1 MRILFTSQPS
11 YSHLVPLVLP
21 AAQAARRAG
30 HEVVVA
36 SGRAVTEDIN
46 RAGLEPLVLP
56 NVFAMGELMRDPA
69 IQKKIGFTPSRLPAG
84 TATMDLLPEFFARTF
99 IGVLS
104 SNFAADLVDALPTV
118 KPDLIVRESTE
129 YGAYLAAERL
139 GIPQVTIDI
148 TPMAPYADP
157 AVLEELNRQR
167 VALGLDPVD
176 DPWHPMR
183 TLRAGAVPEA
193 FYRPEARLST
203 ARYYQPPAANGGQ
216 PLDPAIADLPSDRP
230 LVLASLGSNAVH
242 FLSDGPSVLDRIV
255 EALGEL
261 PVTAVVALGAGRD
274 PDQWKGARPDNVHL
288 TSFVQ
293 QSLLL
298 PACDA
303 FITHAGFSGTR
314 EALAAGVPMI
324 TLPMFAEQPANA
336 ARIAEIGAGTGFR
349 IEDTTT
355 DDLRKAVDQVLTD
368 PAFRARAH
376 GLQRQMLA
384 LPSFDEFLNDAL
396 AVCS

>member
-1 MRILFTSQPS
+1 MRILFSSQPS

-21 AAQAARRAG
+21 AAHAARRAG
-30 HEVVVA
+30 HDVVVA
-36 SGRAVTEDIN
+36 SSGAVAADIE

-56 NVFAMGELMRDPA
+56 NVLTMAELMMNPA
-69 IQKKIGFTPSRLPAG
+69 TQKEIGFTPPRFPTG
-84 TATMDLLPEFFARTF
+84 RATMATSPEMLANAFAGALGGR
-99 IGVLS
+99 
-104 SNFAADLVDALPTV
+104 FAADLVDTLPAV
-118 KPDLIVRESTE
+118 KPDLIIREATE
-129 YGAYLAAERL
+129 FGSYYAAELL

-148 TPMAPYADP
+148 TPMAPIADL
-157 AVLEELNRQR
+157 AILAEVNRQR
-167 VALGLDPVD
+167 IALGLGPVD

-183 TLRAGAVPEA
+183 TLRAGVVPEA
-193 FYRPEARLST
+193 FYRAETRLPT
-203 ARYYQPPAANGGQ
+203 ARYYRPPVAAGEQ

-230 LVLASLGSNAVH
+230 LVLASLGSNATH
-242 FLSDGPSVLDRIV
+242 FIGDGPSLLDTIV
-255 EALGEL
+255 EALGAM

-274 PDQWKGARPDNVHL
+274 PSQWQGARPDNVHL

-314 EALAAGVPMI
+314 EALAAGVPMV

-336 ARIAEIGAGTGFR
+336 ARIAEIGAGTGSW
-349 IEDTTT
+349 IEDATT
-355 DDLRKAVDQVLTD
+355 DSVRTAVETVLTD
-368 PAFRARAH
+368 PTYRARAR
-376 GLQRQMLA
+376 GIQRQMLA
-384 LPSFDEFLNDAL
+384 LPSFDRFIDDAL